1 MQQLGFEFSA
11 FPFPYE
17 VVRSRRKTLVIYV
30 KSGKVEVR
38 APIKASIKWITEF
51 LTEKSPWIQEQL
63 TEQRRRKK
71 QQLVLAEGTSFEL
84 MGQPLTLRLA
94 TAGRPRAVHNGSTL
108 TLFLKERSKA
118 KVEKLFLDW
127 LQEQAEAYMPNK
139 TRYYARELG
148 LEHKLGK
155 VTYRKTRTKW
165 GHCDESGDIQFNWL
179 LMLAPKPVL
188 DYLIAHETSH
198 LRYLNHSAR
207 FWRTVESLC
216 PRYKEH
222 RDWLTNNGHRL
233 WPAA

>member
-11 FPFPYE
+11 FPLPYE

-38 APIKASIKWITEF
+38 APTKASIKWITEF
-51 LTEKSPWIQEQL
+51 LSEKSPWIQEQL

-127 LQEQAEAYMPNK
+127 LQEQAKAYMPNK

>member
-1 MQQLGFEFSA
+1 MQQLGFEFSD

-17 VVRSRRKTLVIYV
+17 VVRSRRITLVIYV

-38 APIKASIKWITEF
+38 APLKASVKWINEF
-51 LTEKSPWIQEQL
+51 LSDKAEWVESQL

-71 QQLVLAEGTSFEL
+71 QQLILAEGTRIEL
-84 MGQPLTLRLA
+84 MGQPLTLHFA
-94 TAGRPRAVHNGSTL
+94 TAGRPRAMHNGTTL

-127 LQEQAEAYMPNK
+127 LLEQAKAYMPTK
-139 TRYYARELG
+139 SRHYARELG

-155 VTYRKTRTKW
+155 ITYRKTRTKW

-198 LRYLNHSAR
+198 LKYLNHSAR
-207 FWRTVESLC
+207 FWRTVETLC

-222 RDWLTNNGHRL
+222 RDWLTANGHRL